1 MKVRSPLL
9 LLALL
14 LTAPLRAMAAEGSAL
29 VATIAPLHSLA
40 AFVVRGA
47 GMPHLLLDPGS
58 SPHFYQL
65 RPSEARRLAEAG
77 IVLWIGPETE
87 NFLVR
92 PLAALAA
99 DAVRIT
105 ASRLPGIRL
114 LPATAENGG
123 PAPPTS
129 YDPHLWLDPENA
141 RVIGFAVAETLAGED
156 PDRAGLYRR
165 NAEELADR
173 LRSLERDLDELL
185 EPVRDRPFLS
195 LHDAFRYFERA
206 FGLRGLG
213 AVTVSP
219 DRPPGP
225 RRIARILELVRREG
239 VVCIF
244 SEPQIRSPLLDRLV
258 ADTGVRTAELD
269 PLGVGIPPG
278 PELYFRL
285 MRRNAEAVRSC
296 LGD

>member
-9 LLALL
+9 VFALL
-14 LTAPLRAMAAEGSAL
+14 LILSLRAAAAEGPIL

-40 AFVVRGA
+40 AFVMRGA
-47 GMPHLLLDPGS
+47 GTPRLLLDPGS

-65 RPSEARRLAEAG
+65 RPSEARRLAEAE

-92 PLAALAA
+92 PLAGLAPDAL
-99 DAVRIT
+99 RIT
-105 ASRLPGIRL
+105 ASRLPGIHL
-114 LPATAENGG
+114 LPATEEGG
-123 PAPPTS
+123 TASAAS
-129 YDPHLWLDPENA
+129 YDPHLWLEPENA
-141 RVIGFAVAETLAGED
+141 RVIGFAVAEALAGED
-156 PDRAGLYRR
+156 PGRAGLYRR
-165 NAEELADR
+165 NARELADR
-173 LRSLERDLDELL
+173 LRSLERDLDKMLA
-185 EPVRDRPFLS
+185 PVRDRPFLS

-219 DRPPGP
+219 ERPPGP
-225 RRIARILELVRREG
+225 QRIARVLELVRREG

-258 ADTGVRTAELD
+258 ADTGLRTAELD
-269 PLGVGIPPG
+269 PLGVGIAPG
-278 PELYFRL
+278 PELYFDL
-285 MRRNAEAVRSC
+285 MRRNARAVRSC
-296 LGD
+296 LGG